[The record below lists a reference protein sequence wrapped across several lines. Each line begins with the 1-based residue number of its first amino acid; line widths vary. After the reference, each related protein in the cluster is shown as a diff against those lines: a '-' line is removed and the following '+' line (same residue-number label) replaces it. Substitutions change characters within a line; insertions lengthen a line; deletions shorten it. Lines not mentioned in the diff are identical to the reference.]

1 MTAPMQ
7 LCAPIGKYREPGGRQ
22 YSEFRRRVAEGK
34 AVKRSATSRGEL
46 GSPSLLGNVRHR
58 TEIRVIEVLASSETL
73 RRAGLGS

>member
-46 GSPSLLGNVRHR
+46 GSPAYS
-58 TEIRVIEVLASSETL
+58 EMFVIEPKYES
-73 RRAGLGS
+73 